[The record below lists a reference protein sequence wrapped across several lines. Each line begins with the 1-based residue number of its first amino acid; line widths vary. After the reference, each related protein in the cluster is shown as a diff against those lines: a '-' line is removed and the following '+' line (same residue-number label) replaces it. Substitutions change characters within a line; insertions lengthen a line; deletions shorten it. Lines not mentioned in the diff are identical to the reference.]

1 MVSRNAGMKILLW
14 NYPGQ
19 AFTSF
24 SEDSNLNNKYHAD
37 CLAKLLDHLKDNE
50 HGKFSLDQSFFIL
63 AHGSGAAIA
72 TYFAATQQSTNLKGI
87 ILVNGLSHVD
97 SHYASVFHDCRNVFA
112 CSPESRPDLPVY
124 FYARFLFS
132 PSYLS
137 KTTSSLA
144 LNVYTAVHNPI
155 TLNGRKRLCQ
165 GVLNHVDTRPLLK
178 DIGSPIISIHGEND
192 TLVRAI
198 HSSEFL
204 TGRRSCPSIPQALRG
219 GNRTAIAMIKG
230 GHELFQEKKYHLSLL
245 VEQILTGFHDKI
257 RMQQNPTEDLT
268 FQELVIRMDDDA
280 NEGKNTKQ
288 PAKQVED
295 NFIDKVVQEGRE
307 GQTSWD
313 KYHDEIVAN
322 QKKCPTNNGIVQKEK
337 NPKSLEENKEFD
349 PNDYPEVKEYMAW
362 RIKRHKKRSAE
373 LDRSA
378 RIIQCALRCFMAKTM
393 MLRLKKQKAATVIQ
407 SYTRGIFGRRIYQQK
422 KRELWAAMLVQRAIR
437 GHSGRCISYQ
447 KRMERK
453 AQINL
458 ARMMRG
464 ILSRR
469 RFRAILKK
477 REYSATKI
485 ESLWRMQAAIIV
497 KKFHRRR
504 RDAST
509 TIQKFYRGHLGRRKA
524 ALERDKY
531 IFSRSH
537 NSGIELGRQMLA
549 EHKLHA
555 TKLQSELSLLNQ
567 DKDTH
572 RDKQFRTH
580 CFRLGEENASP

>member
-322 QKKCPTNNGIVQKEK
+322 QNKCPTNNGIVQKEK

>member
-1 MVSRNAGMKILLW
+1 MKILLW

-50 HGKFSLDQSFFIL
+50 HGKFSLDQRFFIL

-72 TYFAATQQSTNLKGI
+72 TYFAATQQLTNLKGI

-322 QKKCPTNNGIVQKEK
+322 QNKCPTNNGIVQKEK

-378 RIIQCALRCFMAKTM
+378 RIIQCALRCF
-393 MLRLKKQKAATVIQ
+393 L
-407 SYTRGIFGRRIYQQK
+407 FGR
-422 KRELWAAMLVQRAIR
+422 
-437 GHSGRCISYQ
+437 
-447 KRMERK
+447 
-453 AQINL
+453 
-458 ARMMRG
+458 
-464 ILSRR
+464 
-469 RFRAILKK
+469 
-477 REYSATKI
+477 
-485 ESLWRMQAAIIV
+485 
-497 KKFHRRR
+497 
-504 RDAST
+504 
-509 TIQKFYRGHLGRRKA
+509 
-524 ALERDKY
+524 
-531 IFSRSH
+531 
-537 NSGIELGRQMLA
+537 
-549 EHKLHA
+549 
-555 TKLQSELSLLNQ
+555 
-567 DKDTH
+567 
-572 RDKQFRTH
+572 
-580 CFRLGEENASP
+580 